1 MEREKQNRAGR
12 TMRLEE
18 GVNLDFKLTIRAK
31 NYLRIL
37 REILKIDKKVIQKFN
52 KLGKVN

>member
-31 NYLRIL
+31 NYLRML